1 MEDHNGQEWVVGCTP
16 LTDLTLQQDHQHKVV
31 HTLLVGQVT
40 EVAVVIKQMVVYLSC
55 QQELVDKVQDLSLI
69 HI

>member
-1 MEDHNGQEWVVGCTP
+1 MPH
-16 LTDLTLQQDHQHKVV
+16 TDLTLQQDHQHRVV

-55 QQELVDKVQDLSLI
+55 QQELVDKVQD
-69 HI
+69 HVMV